1 MPSSNILGHLSYS
14 CLYWWPCYSRYIA
27 WKMSRE
33 ASILAVDSKGDFD
46 TCCENCVRLPC
57 RWWTVWETST
67 QAVDRVGDFHT
78 SHLQLGRL
86 PHLVWL
92 SWVTSTPTM
101 DSVGDFIVHCHF
113 TITWPSPNWC
123 FTITFV
129 DNSILLCCYFTVT
142 LLLHHLLPHCFLI
155 SRAIVKKLCTWHS
168 QCYVLILLVQIPT
181 TYIFSK
187 INKLSYCRRRRR
199 RRKDLYFVYKWF
211 WKILI

>member
-1 MPSSNILGHLSYS
+1 MLQLCTHLPIFNLLSCHLPTFWVIYHIAVCIDDPATLGTLHGRWAGRLPY
-14 CLYWWPCYSRYIA
+14 LLWTA
-27 WKMSRE
+27 
-33 ASILAVDSKGDFD
+33 KGDSD
-46 TCCENCVRLPC
+46 TCCENSVRLPC

-155 SRAIVKKLCTWHS
+155 SWAIVKKLCTCYS
-168 QCYVLILLVQIPT
+168 QCHV
-181 TYIFSK
+181 
-187 INKLSYCRRRRR
+187 
-199 RRKDLYFVYKWF
+199 
-211 WKILI
+211 